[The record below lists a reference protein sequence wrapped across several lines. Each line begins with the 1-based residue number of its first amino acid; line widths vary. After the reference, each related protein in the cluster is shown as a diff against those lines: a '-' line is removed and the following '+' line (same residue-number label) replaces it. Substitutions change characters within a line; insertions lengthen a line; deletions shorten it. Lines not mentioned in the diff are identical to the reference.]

1 MSGGYASHHL
11 FSGGL
16 SGFVSVL
23 TLQPLD
29 LLKTRLQQLSNGA
42 PGKAGLF
49 AVTRQI
55 VEADGK
61 LGLWRG
67 TAPTLARNVPGVGLY
82 FYTLQTVRYH
92 LTPYFPSTSTTSS
105 SSSSVLPKLSPN
117 GNLISGALCRTAIGL
132 LLNPFAVV
140 KARFE
145 SDAYAYRNMREAF
158 RSILV
163 SQGVKGY
170 LQGFTAS
177 ALRDAPH
184 AGIFVFSYEA
194 VKERSARWVRSDSPT
209 ATALSLSF
217 SGAAAGTIATTL
229 THPFDMI
236 KTQMQIRTEPQY
248 RSVLGTV
255 VAILRERGLA
265 GFLDG
270 VSLRLT
276 RKVFSSAIAWTVYEG
291 TMIALDKNRRKQNVL

>member
-1 MSGGYASHHL
+1 MGTGYASHHL

-16 SGFVSVL
+16 SGLVSVL

-29 LLKTRLQQLSNGA
+29 LLKTRVQQIQHA
-42 PGKAGLF
+42 TPGKGGIF
-49 AVTRQI
+49 AVTRHI
-55 VEADGK
+55 LATDGT

-92 LTPYFPSTSTTSS
+92 LIPYFSPSKPTTSS
-105 SSSSVLPKLSPN
+105 SSSSVLPKLSAN
-117 GNLISGALCRTAIGL
+117 GNLISGALCRTAVGL

-140 KARFE
+140 KTRFE
-145 SDAYAYRNMREAF
+145 SDTYAYRNMREAF
-158 RSILV
+158 RAIV
-163 SQGVKGY
+163 ATEGY
-170 LQGFTAS
+170 RGFLQGFTAS

-184 AGIFVFSYEA
+184 AGIFVLSYEA
-194 VKERSARWVRSDSPT
+194 VKERTTTWLRPESPS
-209 ATALSLSF
+209 ATALILSF
-217 SGAAAGTIATTL
+217 SGAAAGTIATIV

-248 RSVLGTV
+248 RSVVGTIV
-255 VAILRERGLA
+255 GIIRERGPS

-276 RKVFSSAIAWTVYEG
+276 RKVFSSAIAWTVYEAM
-291 TMIALDKNRRKQNVL
+291 MIALQKKEPE